1 MTTSSDLS
9 LGAMPS
15 LDTPHVHKQPPA
27 APPVVPSAHHPY
39 SGETMNESSLSEY
52 VASGATAEAL
62 CETLDISMAIGTDDL
77 IEGTIRIG
85 GNKSLVIRGKVMGN
99 VECAGRVLV
108 MPGGVVQGNIH
119 AASLW
124 NEGDIG
130 VQGQPTTVNVGDL
143 HLGVGSKVIGDCIY
157 DTFSVATPNRGVR
170 GQMIPRSEAD
180 HA

>member
-1 MTTSSDLS
+1 
-9 LGAMPS
+9 
-15 LDTPHVHKQPPA
+15 
-27 APPVVPSAHHPY
+27 
-39 SGETMNESSLSEY
+39 MNESSLSEY
-52 VASGATAEAL
+52 VASGATAEVL
-62 CETLDISMAIGTDDL
+62 CETLDISMAIGTEDV

-108 MPGGVVQGNIH
+108 MAGGVVQGNIH

-157 DTFSVATPNRGVR
+157 DTFSVATPNRGIR
-170 GQMIPRSEAD
+170 GQMIPRAEAD

>member
-15 LDTPHVHKQPPA
+15 LDTPHVHKHPPA
-27 APPVVPSAHHPY
+27 APPVVSSSGHSNA
-39 SGETMNESSLSEY
+39 GETMNQSSLSEY

-62 CETLDISMAIGTDDL
+62 CETLDISMAIGTDDV

-108 MPGGVVQGNIH
+108 MQGGVVQGNIH

-170 GQMIPRSEAD
+170 GQMIPRSESD

>member
-1 MTTSSDLS
+1 MSNPSDLS

-15 LDTPHVHKQPPA
+15 LDTPHVHKHPPA
-27 APPVVPSAHHPY
+27 APPQPPVAAPPVAH
-39 SGETMNESSLSEY
+39 SNESSLAEY
-52 VASGATAEAL
+52 VANGTNAEVL
-62 CETLDISMAIGTDDL
+62 CETLDISMAIGAEDV

-108 MPGGVVQGNIH
+108 MAGGVVQGNIH